1 MILPI
6 YTYGNTVLRKE
17 AEEIN
22 KDYPDLPKLIDDM
35 FETMHHAEGVGLAAP
50 QVGLS
55 IRLLVIDLKALHED
69 DPEMAKFKVVM
80 INPVMLEMSEEEV
93 EGNEGCLSIPGISEK
108 VFRSEWI
115 KIQYYDADFK
125 QHTGEFEG
133 WIARVIQH
141 EYDHLE
147 GSLFTDHV
155 NPLRRQMI
163 KSKLNGIAKGK
174 TSCDYKIKT
183 ASK

>member
-6 YTYGNTVLRKE
+6 YTYGNAVLRKH
-17 AEEIN
+17 ADEIGP
-22 KDYPDLPKLIDDM
+22 DYPDLRKLIEDM
-35 FETMHHAEGVGLAAP
+35 FETMYHADGVGLAAP
-50 QVGLS
+50 QVGLP
-55 IRLLVIDLKALHED
+55 IRLLVIDLDPLKED
-69 DPEMAKFKVVM
+69 NPEIANFKTVM

-108 VFRSEWI
+108 VFRAEWI

-125 QHTGEFEG
+125 QHTEEFEDF
-133 WIARVIQH
+133 IARVIQH

-163 KSKLNGIAKGK
+163 KSKLNNIVKGK
-174 TSCDYKIKT
+174 VQCDYKIK
-183 ASK
+183 

>member
-6 YTYGNTVLRKE
+6 YTYGNAVLRKH
-17 AEEIN
+17 AEEISS
-22 KDYPDLPKLIDDM
+22 DYPDLKKLIDDM
-35 FETMHHAEGVGLAAP
+35 YETMYHADGVGLAAP
-50 QVGLS
+50 QVGLP
-55 IRLLVIDLKALHED
+55 IRMLVIGLDALAED
-69 DPEMAKFKVVM
+69 NPELAKFKKVM

-108 VFRSEWI
+108 VYRAEWI
-115 KIQYYDADFK
+115 KIKYYDADFNE
-125 QHTGEFEG
+125 HIEEFEDF
-133 WIARVIQH
+133 IARVIQH

-163 KSKLNGIAKGK
+163 KTKLNNIAKGK
-174 TSCDYKIKT
+174 VQCDYKIK
-183 ASK
+183 

>member
-6 YTYGNTVLRKE
+6 YTYGNAVLRKQ
-17 AEEIN
+17 AEEIGP
-22 KDYPDLPKLIDDM
+22 DYQELKKLIDDM
-35 FETMHHAEGVGLAAP
+35 FETMYHADGVGLAAP
-50 QVGLS
+50 QIGLP
-55 IRLLVIDLKALHED
+55 IRLLVIDLAPLKDE
-69 DPEMAKFKVVM
+69 DPELGSFKTVM

-108 VFRSEWI
+108 VFRAEWI
-115 KIQYYDADFK
+115 KIQYLDADFK
-125 QHTGEFEG
+125 QHTEEFEDY
-133 WIARVIQH
+133 IARVIQH

-163 KSKLNGIAKGK
+163 KSKLNNIAKGK
-174 TSCDYKIKT
+174 AQCDYKIR
-183 ASK
+183 

>member
-6 YTYGNTVLRKE
+6 YTYGNAVLRKH
-17 AEEIN
+17 AEEIGP
-22 KDYPDLPKLIDDM
+22 DYPELKKLIGDM
-35 FETMHHAEGVGLAAP
+35 FETMYHADGVGLAAP
-50 QVGLS
+50 QIGLP
-55 IRLLVIDLKALHED
+55 IRLLVIDLAPLIEED
-69 DPEMAKFKVVM
+69 PKLGSFKTVM

-108 VFRSEWI
+108 VFRAEWI

-125 QHTGEFEG
+125 QHIDEFEDFT
-133 WIARVIQH
+133 ARVIQH

-155 NPLRRQMI
+155 NPLRRQML
-163 KSKLNGIAKGK
+163 KSKLNNIAKGK
-174 TSCDYKIKT
+174 AQCDYKIK
-183 ASK
+183 